1 MKIKSVVTTIV
12 LGLLITACNSTPK
25 KITFVKKVAV
35 SDHYL
40 LMSLINRPITTDQ
53 QMMLAFAKQRET
65 HYSNMFVNAVSIK
78 GPKFIDNSEPQN
90 IYSALIDNDNN
101 AVSIQGPT
109 PLKSN
114 EI

>member
-1 MKIKSVVTTIV
+1 MKIKNVVIAV
-12 LGLLITACNSTPK
+12 ILGLLITACNSTPK
-25 KITFVKKVAV
+25 EMKFVKKVAV

-40 LMSLINRPITTDQ
+40 LMSLINRPITADQ

-65 HYSNMFVNAVSIK
+65 HYSDMFVNAVSIK

-101 AVSIQGPT
+101 AVSIQGPSL
-109 PLKSN
+109 LKSN